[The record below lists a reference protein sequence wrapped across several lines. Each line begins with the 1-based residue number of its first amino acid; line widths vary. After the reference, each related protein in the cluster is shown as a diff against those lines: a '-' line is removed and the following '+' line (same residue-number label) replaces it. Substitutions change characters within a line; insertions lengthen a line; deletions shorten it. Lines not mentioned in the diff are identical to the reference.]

1 MASGATIVARA
12 KFAVPRLP
20 NATIRREALADR
32 LDAATACPVSLVVA
46 APGSGKTALLAQ
58 WAERL
63 DDPVGWMSCDVT
75 DADANCFWNN
85 VATTVGMAWPDVGTT
100 AAELADDNRSTELA
114 IGVANELGALAQPGV
129 IVLDDFHLACP
140 EPAVMKAFIS
150 ALPPQVRLVLGS
162 RSDPSFPL
170 GKLRLQG
177 RLLELRQA
185 ELRFTGSEARD
196 LLAGMGVEVSEDELE
211 QIISITEGWTAAV
224 HLAGL
229 WLRAHRDPAGLLR
242 GLVDTDRSLV
252 DFLINEVIDLQPPE
266 MVEFLTVT
274 SELEAF
280 DAALCDAVRDRHDSD
295 DMLRRADAASL
306 FLVEL
311 DRTAGWY
318 RYHHLFA
325 QFLRGRLRAA
335 GGRAPAIHRAAAAA
349 YSQRG
354 DLMSAVHHSM
364 KAGDTDRALAE
375 LESYVTGAWSLEDQ
389 VTGGATAR
397 AWLQEHGASHLERSP
412 QSILGCT
419 IVLNGM
425 GGGDD
430 AEPWLRRIET
440 REPDLDH
447 ESRVLLHAAWSFDRL
462 QHGDPAAALDRAR
475 RAEALLR
482 DAPVESTWVEG
493 LPNMVIQ
500 GQIWIG
506 DLDGAA
512 ATVEA
517 ERLDPFRPAVMS
529 RVRTPGFDSWVQALR
544 GELVEA
550 ERRAASALDAADELE
565 LHRGNFGRAE
575 PHLSLAVVAI
585 ERNHLDEAEI
595 HLEEVMRIVEGGRRP
610 PVEVLTHLQLALL
623 ADARGDERTAAD
635 AVERARAAL
644 PHATGPVV
652 GQIDQVDVRVAL
664 GRGDLATAESI
675 QARLA
680 PSLSVD
686 LLAARVRLARGDAR
700 GALDILEAADPHTST
715 RRHDVEHSLLSARAL
730 ADAESSRAPEA
741 LHRALALAEP
751 AGFHRTFVAEG
762 PGLWKLLES
771 LPADGRTAAY
781 IADLLQ
787 TAHRVVPSP
796 GITRHDGLVD
806 PLSDREL
813 TVLRYLS
820 SRLTCTEIASELYLS
835 VNTVRS
841 HVKAIYRKLGVK
853 SRSQAVARGRAL
865 SLR

>member
-1 MASGATIVARA
+1 MGSGATIVARA
-12 KFAVPRLP
+12 KFSVPRLP
-20 NATIRREALADR
+20 NATIRRESLADR
-32 LDAATACPVSLVVA
+32 LDAATDCPLTLVVG
-46 APGSGKTALLAQ
+46 APGSGKTAVLVQ

-63 DDPVGWMSCDVT
+63 DDPVAWMSCDVT
-75 DADANCFWNN
+75 DADPNCFWNN
-85 VATTVGMAWPDVGTT
+85 VATAVAMAWPDVGTT
-100 AAELADDNRSTELA
+100 AAELADGNRSTELA
-114 IGVANELGALAQPGV
+114 IGVANELDALSQPGV
-129 IVLDDFHLACP
+129 IILDDFHLAGP

-185 ELRFTGSEARD
+185 ELRFTGAEARD

-224 HLAGL
+224 HLAAL
-229 WLRAHRDPAGLLR
+229 WLRAHHDPAGLLR

-252 DFLINEVIDLQPPE
+252 DFLMNEVIDLQPPE

-280 DAALCDAVRDRHDSD
+280 DAALCDAVRHRHDSD

-311 DRTAGWY
+311 DEAAGWY

-325 QFLRGRLRAA
+325 QFLRGRLRAT

-349 YSQRG
+349 YSQRA

-364 KAGDTDRALAE
+364 KAGDTDQALAQ

-412 QSILGCT
+412 QSILACT
-419 IVLNGM
+419 IVLNGI
-425 GGGDD
+425 GHGDD
-430 AEPWLRRIET
+430 AEPWLRRIEA

-462 QHGDPAAALDRAR
+462 QHGDPVAALDRAR
-475 RAEALLR
+475 QAEALLR
-482 DAPVESTWVEG
+482 EAPVESTWVEG

-500 GQIWIG
+500 AHLWLG

-512 ATVEA
+512 AAVEA

-544 GELVEA
+544 GDLVEA

-575 PHLSLAVVAI
+575 PHLSLAAVAI
-585 ERNHLDEAEI
+585 ERNHLDQAEI

-623 ADARGDERTAAD
+623 ADARGDERAAAD
-635 AVERARAAL
+635 AVDQARAVL
-644 PHATGPVV
+644 PRATRPVV
-652 GQIDQVDVRVAL
+652 GQIDQVEMRLAL
-664 GRGDLATAESI
+664 GRGDLATAETI
-675 QARLA
+675 QAGLA
-680 PSLSVD
+680 PSPTAD
-686 LLAARVRLARGDAR
+686 LLAARVRLAKGDPR
-700 GALDILEAADPHTST
+700 GALHILEATDAGGT
-715 RRHDVEHSLLSARAL
+715 RRHDIEHNLLSARAL
-730 ADAESSRAPEA
+730 ADSESSRAPA
-741 LHRALALAEP
+741 AVHRALALAEP
-751 AGFHRTFVAEG
+751 AGFHRTLVAEG
-762 PGLWKLLES
+762 PRLWRLLES

-787 TAHRVVPSP
+787 SAHRVVPSP
-796 GITRHDGLVD
+796 GTARHDGLVD

-820 SRLTCTEIASELYLS
+820 SRLTCTEIAGELYLS

-853 SRSQAVARGRAL
+853 SRSQAVGRGRAL
-865 SLR
+865 GMR